1 MSKVRLVLVAA
12 AASLIAGCSSS
23 SSSSGSPDAAPAG
36 TSTGGGAGASTG
48 GTSTSSG
55 GATASSGGVSG
66 NTGGQSTTSSGGTG
80 GGSGASGTGG
90 AASGGAASGGAA
102 SGGATST
109 STGGTASTD
118 GGVGSLPGWTLTWHD
133 EFDGPSGASP
143 NADNWVFET
152 GGNGWG
158 NSELEY
164 YTARTDNAALDGN
177 GYLVITA
184 KKESYMGSDYT
195 SARMKTAGK
204 FDQKYGRFDAR
215 IKIPRGQGLWPAF
228 WLLGNNIDTVSWPAC
243 GELDIMEN
251 IGKEPS
257 IVHGTIHGTNYSNG
271 TSFTL
276 PNGAK
281 VADDYH
287 VFSMQWEAAAIR
299 FYVDGT
305 LYGTHVTSDLPSN
318 APWVYD
324 HPFFILLNVAV
335 GGTWPGS
342 PDGTTVFPQQMSV
355 DYVRVYSKD

>member
-1 MSKVRLVLVAA
+1 MSNVRLVFVAGAAWLV
-12 AASLIAGCSSS
+12 AGCSSS
-23 SSSSGSPDAAPAG
+23 SSAVGSPDAALTG
-36 TSTGGGAGASTG
+36 TSTGGAGAPATNTG
-48 GTSTSSG
+48 GNPTGSG
-55 GATASSGGVSG
+55 GATAGSGGASG
-66 NTGGQSTTSSGGTG
+66 NTGGQSTTSTGGTA
-80 GGSGASGTGG
+80 GGSGASATGG
-90 AASGGAASGGAA
+90 TASGGAASGGGT
-102 SGGATST
+102 SGGAT

-118 GGVGSLPGWTLTWHD
+118 GGVGALPGWTLTWHD
-133 EFDGPSGASP
+133 EFDGPSGVSP
-143 NADNWVFET
+143 NPDNWVFET

-158 NSELEY
+158 NAELEY
-164 YTARTDNAALDGN
+164 YTNRTDNAALDGN

-204 FDQKYGRFDAR
+204 FDQQYGRFDAR

-228 WLLGNNIDTVSWPAC
+228 WLLGDNIDTVSWPAC
-243 GELDIMEN
+243 GEIDIMEN

-324 HPFFILLNVAV
+324 HPFFVLLNVAV
-335 GGTWPGS
+335 GGSWPGS